1 MKRSYFKR
9 KPISEQKP
17 MKRTRLRVAG
27 ISTTAQD
34 KKEIQRLVRLIVTHR
49 DGGCVLRNLRCGNT
63 AFVEDEKVVGT
74 STIQA
79 DHLVT
84 RANSATYADPRL
96 IVCICSGCHFW
107 KKYHE
112 KEYEKLVRLT
122 LSSERKRL
130 WNRAEE
136 DRQAHKTYKMD
147 WKLEI
152 INLRQELKK
161 YEVNE

>member
-1 MKRSYFKR
+1 MKRTGFKF
-9 KPISEQKP
+9 KPRKP
-17 MKRTRLRVAG
+17 MKRSKLRIAS

-49 DGGCVLRNLRCGNT
+49 DGGCVLRNLRHCNSE
-63 AFVEDEKVVGT
+63 AVVEDEKIISNV
-74 STIQA
+74 TIQA

-130 WNRAEE
+130 WDRAEE

-152 INLRQELKK
+152 VNLRQELKK
-161 YEVNE
+161 YDR